1 MKTTLIALAAFA
13 FAVPAVA
20 AAPAV
25 WQAVET
31 VSYGPAAASYR
42 LTVETGLAKSN
53 LLKSKYVFVSKALTN
68 RSHDPLVVVFGAP
81 EDPDPGAIRVLH
93 LGAGGKMETLL
104 SYDNFQIVS
113 IADLDHDGVA
123 ELIGRRSFSQMDTKC
138 LSTYDPIS
146 VFRLS
151 AGAAGRFVYDEALSK
166 AYNLSHRYVWAGPNA
181 REDVA
186 VDLCRKAGPI
196 LVAAPKT

>member
-1 MKTTLIALAAFA
+1 
-13 FAVPAVA
+13 
-20 AAPAV
+20 
-25 WQAVET
+25 
-31 VSYGPAAASYR
+31 
-42 LTVETGLAKSN
+42 
-53 LLKSKYVFVSKALTN
+53 
-68 RSHDPLVVVFGAP
+68 
-81 EDPDPGAIRVLH
+81 
-93 LGAGGKMETLL
+93 
-104 SYDNFQIVS
+104 
-113 IADLDHDGVA
+113 
-123 ELIGRRSFSQMDTKC
+123 MDTKC

>member
-42 LTVETGLAKSN
+42 LTVETGPADVDSPRLVVVDPSGHTLVVTPPGGLVPVSDGLSETGLAKSN

-113 IADLDHDGVA
+113 IADLDHDGAPVVFA
-123 ELIGRRSFSQMDTKC
+123 DGYEMPVDLRPHLRFPPKRGGRRP
-138 LSTYDPIS
+138 L
-146 VFRLS
+146 RL
-151 AGAAGRFVYDEALSK
+151 R
-166 AYNLSHRYVWAGPNA
+166 
-181 REDVA
+181 
-186 VDLCRKAGPI
+186 
-196 LVAAPKT
+196 